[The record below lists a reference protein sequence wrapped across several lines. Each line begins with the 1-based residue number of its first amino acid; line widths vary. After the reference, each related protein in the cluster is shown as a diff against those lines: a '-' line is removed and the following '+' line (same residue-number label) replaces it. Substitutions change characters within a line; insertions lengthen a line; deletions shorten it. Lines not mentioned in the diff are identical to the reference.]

1 MKTQSASLA
10 VAATLTAA
18 CLSIQAGLQRGGFVA
33 ERALWV
39 AVGVVLVVAAHLLPA
54 LVRSHG
60 WRIRIVGAVI
70 WLACVAATCYGHAV
84 FFLMA
89 QKHAGD
95 LRAAAVPVVTAKG
108 RGLAEIARDRADAV
122 TRLARTNARRCVEPC
137 PKLIADRTAAAARV
151 DALDIEQAE
160 ARRAEAAQDRAT
172 AARDA
177 ALADPVTGAMTAFGV
192 TAAHADLIA
201 GLAFAAVL
209 EAVACFAWMLTLR
222 PVVVTEIAATP
233 VTQGSH
239 VAPVTAV
246 TVTSNAAPV
255 AEDVTEPAPVLQL
268 PVIEQADDKF
278 QRDVTRARN
287 GIAAGETR
295 ATVRDLQQYLGV
307 AQKTASAIRKQI
319 AEAPS

>member
-1 MKTQSASLA
+1 MRALPASLA
-10 VAATLTAA
+10 VAATLTAT

-39 AVGVVLVVAAHLLPA
+39 AVGVVLVVAAHLLPV
-54 LVRSHG
+54 LVRTHG
-60 WRIRIVGAVI
+60 RRIRIVGALL

-108 RGLAEIARDRADAV
+108 RGLAEIAHDRADAV

-137 PKLIADRTAAAARV
+137 PSLKAERTAAAARAE
-151 DALDIEQAE
+151 ALDIELAE
-160 ARRAEAAQDRAT
+160 ARRAETAQDRAT

-201 GLAFAAVL
+201 GLAFADVL
-209 EAVACFAWMLTLR
+209 EAVACFSWMLALR
-222 PVVVTEIAATP
+222 PAVAAEIAVTP
-233 VTQGSH
+233 ATQGSH
-239 VAPVTAV
+239 AAPVTPVTSTSHVVAPVV
-246 TVTSNAAPV
+246 TP
-255 AEDVTEPAPVLQL
+255 VTEPAPVLKL
-268 PVIEQADDKF
+268 SVIEQTDD
-278 QRDVTRARN
+278 VARVATAV
-287 GIAAGETR
+287 AAGTLR
-295 ATVRDLQQYLGV
+295 PTVIAIRKFLGCSQ
-307 AQKTASAIRKQI
+307 ATASAIRKQI